1 MFYKY
6 ERMKKRTVLLLV
18 LTAALLGG
26 CSDLDKLRVYE
37 KNVPV
42 PEHKWD
48 YGFKPQYEVE
58 ITDTSAR
65 YNIYVT
71 LRHTDAYRFSNI
83 WLLVSTRYPGEAPV
97 TRRVELPLA
106 DAAGRWLG
114 SGMDDVFEHRV
125 PIQQNARFDKAGVYR
140 FTFEQNMRQNPLPDV
155 MSVGLRIEKAA
166 L

>member
-1 MFYKY
+1 MQ
-6 ERMKKRTVLLLV
+6 MKAILLL
-18 LTAALLGG
+18 LFAGALLAG
-26 CSDLDKLRVYE
+26 CNGLDKLRVYE
-37 KNVPV
+37 KNVSIPDY
-42 PEHKWD
+42 KWE
-48 YGFKPQYEVE
+48 YGFQPHYEVE

-71 LRHTDAYRFSNI
+71 LRHTGAYRFSNI
-83 WLLVSTRYPGEAPV
+83 WLLVSTRRPGGAPH

-106 DAAGRWLG
+106 DASGRWLG

-125 PIQQNARFDKAGVYR
+125 PIQQNARFDTAGIYR
-140 FTFEQNMRQNPLPDV
+140 FTFEQNMRQNPLSHV